1 MAKHSKSL
9 STTSGNHLW
18 KYRKRMGF
26 SQEEV
31 AAILGH
37 VNATHVSVYERG
49 RKLPSFITALKL
61 EIVYRVPVAFL
72 FPDLYIRLKTSL
84 RAREERLRA
93 KWDGGVEEPRGRPRS
108 AA

>member
-1 MAKHSKSL
+1 
-9 STTSGNHLW
+9 
-18 KYRKRMGF
+18 MGF

-31 AAILGH
+31 AAILGYLS
-37 VNATHVSVYERG
+37 ATHISEVEHG

-72 FPDLYIRLKTSL
+72 FQDLYMRLRTGL
-84 RAREERLRA
+84 RAREERLRI
-93 KWDGGVEEPRGRPRS
+93 GGGPANESGKSRRR